1 MYKVPR
7 VAQAFL
13 VGQDA
18 EYEKTHEAQEEKRVR
33 CAVGFDAGFLSLV
46 DIQDGRGFYV
56 AVVPKISKRMA
67 RLCHW
72 IRCPRTVIMAYGGE
86 YVKSD
91 SVCPEEQ
98 KEGGGFAQHSL
109 RPNCEAAIENDGA
122 RVLIRSI
129 ENIFFGQCITIHY
142 GKECLQWMR
151 NI

>member
-18 EYEKTHEAQEEKRVR
+18 EYEKAHEPQEAKRVR

-56 AVVPKISKRMA
+56 VAVPKVSKQMGK
-67 RLCHW
+67 LW
-72 IRCPRTVIMAYGGE
+72 IGCPRTVIMAYGGE

-91 SVCPEEQ
+91 SVCPEEEKHDRINEDSVQ
-98 KEGGGFAQHSL
+98 DKNHGFK
-109 RPNCEAAIENDGA
+109 N
-122 RVLIRSI
+122 
-129 ENIFFGQCITIHY
+129 
-142 GKECLQWMR
+142 
-151 NI
+151 